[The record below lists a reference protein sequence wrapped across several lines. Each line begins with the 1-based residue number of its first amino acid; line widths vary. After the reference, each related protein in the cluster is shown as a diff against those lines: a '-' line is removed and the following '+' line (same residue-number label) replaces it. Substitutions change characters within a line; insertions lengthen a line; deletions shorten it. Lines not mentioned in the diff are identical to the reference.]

1 MLDITVPECPSVT
14 APDVPPSG
22 ALPDWAASGAMAL
35 TGRCD
40 GPPLAAPGYAASAV
54 HGALA
59 VFGALSGA
67 HALPDAGLLG
77 ERAALM
83 ALTRRGPW
91 SAGGAFRVL
100 RARDGW
106 AGVSLARQADRE
118 LVPALVGDTVE
129 EVNCWAA
136 LTSWVRGQPAA
147 TVAERA
153 QLLGIP
159 AAAVPV
165 RPGAADDE
173 QAAHRAALRA
183 EVSPIVPLPHGP
195 GGEPLSP
202 TIPTPL
208 LARPGGPRRHGRTHP
223 LVVDLTSLWAGPL
236 CSSLLGLAG
245 AHVIKVETPGRP
257 DGARFGSPAFYDLLH
272 AGHASVALDLSS
284 PEGREALRRLVV
296 RADLVLESSRP
307 RALRQLG
314 IDAEEVVAS
323 GTSWLSITA
332 YGRTGP
338 WSNRVGFGDDVAA
351 AAGLIV
357 RDEGAVL
364 PCADAPADPLTGVH
378 AAAFAAAALRGERA
392 YLLDVSMRDV
402 TALVA
407 HGAVEPHAVRRQ
419 PGGGWLVETADQVF
433 PVRDPRARGARRPAA
448 ALGADTERVLRDG
461 TR

>member
-1 MLDITVPECPSVT
+1 MLDITIPERLGVP

-22 ALPDWAASGAMAL
+22 ALADWAASGAMAL

-136 LTSWVRGQPAA
+136 LTSWVRGQSAA
-147 TVAERA
+147 AVAERA

-173 QAAHRAALRA
+173 QAAHRAALRP
-183 EVSPIVPLPHGP
+183 EGSRTVPLP
-195 GGEPLSP
+195 GEPLSH
-202 TIPTPL
+202 TVPTPL

-223 LVVDLTSLWAGPL
+223 LVVDMTSLWAGPL

-245 AHVIKVETPGRP
+245 AQVIKVETPGRP
-257 DGARFGSPAFYDLLH
+257 DGARFGSPAFYDVLH
-272 AGHASVALDLSS
+272 AGHASVALDLAS

-296 RADLVLESSRP
+296 QADLVLEASRP

-323 GTSWLSITA
+323 GTNWLSITA

-351 AAGLIV
+351 AAGLVV

-364 PCADAPADPLTGVH
+364 PCADAAADPLTGVH

-419 PGGGWLVETADQVF
+419 PDGGLLVETADQVF
-433 PVRDPRARGARRPAA
+433 PVRDPRARRAKRPAA
-448 ALGADTERVLRDG
+448 ELGADTERVLRDG